1 MDPADRF
8 AGLVNRAAS
17 ADHLDLMAGLIG
29 CAFEPDADVQE
40 VVLGLDRLAEGCVP
54 SFEAIM
60 ALFSH
65 GPLQG
70 NTADYGDPR
79 NSYLHQVIRRG
90 LGIPITLSI
99 CAMEIGR
106 RVGVDVRG
114 VGLPGH
120 FLVRCGDVFGDPFHG
135 GRIYSPAELEPAW
148 HTMTGIREPLDPRL
162 MEAAL
167 ERSILLRV
175 LNNLKNTF
183 VAMDDPVPL
192 RTLARL
198 RGAFPELAP
207 ERAEYAR
214 WLRHWN

>member
-8 AGLVNRAAS
+8 AGLVNRPLS

-29 CAFEPDADVQE
+29 CAFEPDADVGE
-40 VVLGLDRLAEGCVP
+40 VVVGLDRLAEGCSP
-54 SFEAIM
+54 TFESIM
-60 ALFSH
+60 ALFAH

-70 NTADYGDPR
+70 NRSDYGDPR
-79 NSYLHQVIRRG
+79 NSYMHQVVRRG
-90 LGIPITLSI
+90 LGIPITLGI

-106 RVGVDVRG
+106 RKGVEICG

-120 FLVRCGDVFGDPFHG
+120 FLVRCGDVFGDPFHS
-135 GRIYSPAELEPAW
+135 GRLYARDEVEPVW
-148 HTMTGIREPLDPRL
+148 HTTTGVREPLDPRL
-162 MEAAL
+162 LEPAL

-192 RTLARL
+192 RVLARL
-198 RGAFPELAP
+198 RGAFPELAA

>member
-8 AGLVNRAAS
+8 AALVRRAAP
-17 ADHLDLMAGLIG
+17 ADHLDVMAGLIG
-29 CAFEPDADVQE
+29 CAFEPDAEVDE
-40 VVLGLDRLAEGCVP
+40 VVLGLDRLAAGCAP
-54 SFEAIM
+54 TFDAIM
-60 ALFSH
+60 ALFAH

-70 NTADYGDPR
+70 NRADYGDPR
-79 NSYLHQVIRRG
+79 NSYLHQVVRRG

-106 RVGVDVRG
+106 RRGVDVHG

-120 FLVRCGDVFGDPFHG
+120 FLVRCGEVFGDPFHG
-135 GRIYSPAELEPAW
+135 GRQYSLDDVEPVW
-148 HTMTGIREPLDPRL
+148 HTMTGTRDPLDPRL
-162 MEAAL
+162 L
-167 ERSILLRV
+167 EPAMDRSILLRM

-192 RTLARL
+192 RVLARL
-198 RGAFPELAP
+198 RGAFPELAH
-207 ERAEYAR
+207 ERAEYGR